1 MRVKDE
7 AMTRRNADDKGK
19 TGQSRPEW
27 RRPMTYRSI
36 VTFLRDA
43 SRDES
48 SLMTAAGIV
57 AANDGHL
64 SAICVGLDPIQPGIY
79 YSGVN
84 AVAIQQGLEEAQA
97 DADATQKAARALLGR
112 QAISWETVALAVQS
126 GALGHLAASRAQFA
140 DLVVVPKPYGE
151 GRGPADVAILEA
163 ALFGTRAPVLVV
175 PPGPA
180 GGPLKAD
187 RIMVGWNQS
196 PEALAAVRAALP
208 LLSRAQSVDIAI
220 IDPPSHGPD
229 RSDPGGLLAEMLA
242 RHGVRADISVL
253 ARTLPRVSDV
263 MCRHCADI
271 DADLVVMGAYGHSR
285 LREAILGGATRNM
298 LEACEKPVLMAH

>member
-1 MRVKDE
+1 M
-7 AMTRRNADDKGK
+7 
-19 TGQSRPEW
+19 S
-27 RRPMTYRSI
+27 YRTI
-36 VTFLRDA
+36 VTIVRDA
-43 SRDES
+43 KRDEGA
-48 SLMTAAGIV
+48 LTTAAAI
-57 AANDGHL
+57 AAGGDGHL
-64 SAICVGLDPIQPGIY
+64 SVVCLGIDPIQPGIY
-79 YSGVN
+79 YTGAN

-97 DADATQKAARALLGR
+97 EADATERATRDVLGR
-112 QAISWETVALAVQS
+112 HAVSWDITALAVQS
-126 GALGHLAASRAQFA
+126 GTLGHLVASRAQFA
-140 DLVVVPKPYGE
+140 DLVVLPKPYGD
-151 GRGPADVAILEA
+151 GRGQADVAILEA
-163 ALFGTRAPVLVV
+163 ALFGTRAPVLVM
-175 PPGPA
+175 PPGP
-180 GGPLKAD
+180 GGPLRAD

-208 LLSRAQSVDIAI
+208 LLARAKTVDIAI
-220 IDPPSHGPD
+220 IDPPAHGPD

-253 ARTLPRVSDV
+253 ARTLPRISDV

>member
-1 MRVKDE
+1 
-7 AMTRRNADDKGK
+7 
-19 TGQSRPEW
+19 
-27 RRPMTYRSI
+27 MTYRSI
-36 VTFLRDA
+36 VTFVRDA
-43 SRDES
+43 VRDEGT
-48 SLMTAAGIV
+48 LATAAGIV

-64 SAICVGLDPIQPGIY
+64 TAICLGIDPVQPGIY
-79 YSGVN
+79 YTGAN
-84 AVAIQQGLEEAQA
+84 AVAIQQGLEEAQSE
-97 DADATQKAARALLGR
+97 ADATERATREVLR
-112 QAISWETVALAVQS
+112 RHAISWEGTALAVQS
-126 GALGHLAASRAQFA
+126 GTLGHLAASRAQFA
-140 DLVVVPKPYGE
+140 DLVVLPKPYGE
-151 GRGPADVAILEA
+151 GRGQADVAILEA
-163 ALFGTRAPVLVV
+163 ALFGTRAPVLVI
-175 PPGPA
+175 PPGP

-208 LLSRAQSVDIAI
+208 LLGRAQSVDIAI

-253 ARTLPRVSDV
+253 ARTLPRISDV